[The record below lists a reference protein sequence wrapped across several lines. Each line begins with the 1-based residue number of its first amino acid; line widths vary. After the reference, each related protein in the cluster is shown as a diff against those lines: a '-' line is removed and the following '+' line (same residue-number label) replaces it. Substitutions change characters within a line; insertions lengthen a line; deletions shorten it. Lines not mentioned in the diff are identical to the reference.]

1 MGNPMEIATQQFS
14 YSADDIIRANKV
26 VARPE
31 IRKHRLMGVGTLVLL
46 LLVAAPAVATY
57 AVVVRYMPED
67 AAHIWSLFW
76 NSWARWG
83 WLAAF
88 PAGAILSRYLDL
100 LLWPGRV
107 RRAHR
112 KDSSNYRNVQATFS
126 DEGVHITWPN
136 ADLRCEWPYLSG
148 VIESADYFLLKLAE
162 QYTAVPKRALS
173 EADVPAL
180 AEMLRRRVTKYEKFD

>member
-1 MGNPMEIATQQFS
+1 MQITTQQFS
-14 YSADDIIRANKV
+14 YSADDIIRANTI

-31 IRKHRLMGVGTLVLL
+31 IRKHLIMAIGTLVVLIL
-46 LLVAAPAVATY
+46 IAAPGVGMY
-57 AVVVRYMPED
+57 AVVARYMPED
-67 AAHIWSLFW
+67 AAHIWSVFW

-88 PAGAILSRYLDL
+88 PAGAILSRYIDL

-112 KDSSNYRNVQATFS
+112 KDSSNYNPVQATFS
-126 DEGVHITWPN
+126 DEGVRITWPN
-136 ADLRCEWPYLSG
+136 ADLRCEWPYLSAA
-148 VIESADYFLLKLAE
+148 IESAEYFLLKVGE
-162 QYTAVPKRALS
+162 QYTAVPKRALA

-180 AEMLRRRVTKYEKFD
+180 AEMLRQRIAKYEKFD

>member
-1 MGNPMEIATQQFS
+1 MQITTQQFS
-14 YSADDIIRANKV
+14 YSADDIIRANRI

-31 IRKHRLMGVGTLVLL
+31 IRKHRLMAVGTLVILIL
-46 LLVAAPAVATY
+46 IAAPGVAMY
-57 AVVVRYMPED
+57 AVVARTMPEE
-67 AAHIWSLFW
+67 AGHVWSVFW

-112 KDSSNYRNVQATFS
+112 KDSSKYSTVQATFS

-136 ADLRCEWPYLSG
+136 ADLRCEWPYLSA
-148 VIESADYFLLKLAE
+148 VIESAEYFLLKLGE

-173 EADVPAL
+173 GTHVPAL
-180 AEMLRRRVTKYEKFD
+180 AEMLRQRISKYEKFD